1 MLGVERR
8 LELLEQ
14 TKGRLEVEVRQLTVE
29 RTDMLDQL
37 NTALRQKNA
46 SSEDVVK
53 LRRDVERSADIAVQ
67 LNSDKEVLAKD
78 NAELAVRAAAVEQ
91 ENRQLVE
98 VTFFSYSVTSRVK

>member
-46 SSEDVVK
+46 SLEDVVK

-98 VTFFSYSVTSRVK
+98 VTFLLLFGDILL

>member
-98 VTFFSYSVTSRVK
+98 VTFLLLFGDILL